1 MSSCRLNK
9 IVSIDCNV
17 ISSLGD
23 FTVIYRN
30 AISLLALAVASA
42 ATPALAEERRE
53 AEAATAGLQSSEPA
67 AQAPADGD
75 IVVIGTRRTDRSV
88 TDSASPIDVISSAEL
103 ASQPAVNMLDAI
115 RNLVPSFFVPQN
127 TISDA
132 STFVRA
138 PSLRGLG
145 ADQILVMINGK
156 RYNRSALVNVYTG
169 ADTALSF
176 GSQGADIGNIP
187 AIAIGNLQ
195 VLRDGATAQY
205 GADALAGVLNYSI
218 RRDVGIEAQ
227 ALYGKT
233 YRGDGISKIFSGYGG
248 LKIGDRGFVSLAGE
262 YYDQGQTSRGV
273 TRASAI
279 TIQANLPGVAVPNP
293 AQIWGT
299 SPGDGYKLFLN
310 AALDIGAQSQVYFT
324 GNLAHSETN
333 QSFNYRPSQTNGGFV
348 RSDGTTNTTVTLGRN
363 GSFNPI
369 FTTACPAGNATCSP
383 VNGAPGFVSAPS
395 ALFPLNNG
403 TTVSFTSIYP
413 GGFTPRFIG
422 KVDQIYGTLGFKGK
436 AGSGFTYDLSGT
448 LSRNS
453 LDLSMTNSLSASY
466 GPQQSQTSFQ
476 FGKLIQSEIT
486 LNADFTYPVEVG
498 FDSPI
503 VLSAG
508 SEYRRERYEK
518 TTGDLQSYGAGPFA
532 SQPLYDQIAPGV
544 YQRTIVRDAAGAPI
558 LLNGAVQPVTA
569 TQSPAASGYGGTSPN
584 FAGVSTQKSY
594 AIYVGAETDITKALT
609 VGLAG
614 RYENYN
620 TFGGVFVGKANAL
633 FRVTDAVSLRATV
646 GTGFHA
652 PSPGQNNTQV
662 VTTNFLGGNQVQT
675 GTYPTSSAIAQ
686 FYGAGLLNPERST
699 NYGAGIVLKPTS
711 ALSLTVD
718 GYIIQIKNRIG
729 ISQNFTVSAANIAAL
744 PSLASVGLGGVVNY
758 FTNGFDVSSK
768 GVEAVAN
775 YRTELLGGPLNFT
788 LAYSYNNLKAK
799 NIKLTTAGQPLV
811 SLQQQYNIANLA
823 PRNRIT
829 ASAGWQVDNFT
840 INARANYFGEWS
852 NALEYNLVAPV
863 AGATSAPPSQIF
875 SGKTLF
881 DLDVSYTVA
890 KHYTLTLGANNLF
903 NTFPDKVQASPV
915 NPIYALSGG
924 LNDGQVYP
932 RSGGPFGMNGGFYYA
947 RIRVKY

>member
-1 MSSCRLNK
+1 MGMAEM
-9 IVSIDCNV
+9 VSYRALMLASLSVAAV
-17 ISSLGD
+17 IS
-23 FTVIYRN
+23 
-30 AISLLALAVASA
+30 A
-42 ATPALAEERRE
+42 PALAQ
-53 AEAATAGLQSSEPA
+53 APQATAPQAAADEPA
-67 AQAPADGD
+67 KGED
-75 IVVIGTRRTDRSV
+75 IIVIGTRRTDRSV
-88 TDSASPIDVISSAEL
+88 TDSASPIDVISASEL
-103 ASQPAVNMLDAI
+103 AASPQVNMLDTI
-115 RNLVPSFFVPQN
+115 KNLVPSFFVPQN

-187 AIAIGNLQ
+187 AIAVGNLQ

-218 RRDVGIEAQ
+218 RKDEGFEAQ

-233 YRGDGISKIFSGYGG
+233 YRGDGVSKILSGYGG
-248 LKIGDRGFVSLAGE
+248 VKIGDRGFISLAGE

-273 TRASAI
+273 TRASAL
-279 TIQANLPGVAVPNP
+279 TIQANLPAVAVPNP

-299 SPGDGYKLFLN
+299 SPGNGYKFFLN
-310 AALDIGAQSQVYFT
+310 AAVDVGAQSQIYFT
-324 GNLAHSETN
+324 GNLAHSDTN

-348 RSDGTTNTTVTLGRN
+348 RFDGTANSTVTLGRN

-369 FTTACPAGNATCSP
+369 FLTACPAASAATCP
-383 VNGAPGFVSAPS
+383 TGGFVNDANT
-395 ALFPLNNG
+395 F
-403 TTVSFTSIYP
+403 SFTSVYP
-413 GGFTPRFIG
+413 GGFTPRFLG
-422 KVDQIYGTLGFKGK
+422 KVDQAYGTVGFKGK
-436 AGSGFTYDLSGT
+436 ADSGFTYDLSGS

-453 LDLSMTNSLSASY
+453 LDLSMTNSLSASF
-466 GPQQSQTSFQ
+466 GPQSQTSFK
-476 FGKLIQSEIT
+476 FGKLIQSEVT
-486 LNADFTYPVEVG
+486 LNADFTYPLEVG

-503 VLSAG
+503 TLSGGA
-508 SEYRRERYEK
+508 EYRRERYEK
-518 TTGDLQSYGAGPFA
+518 TVGDLQSYAAGPYA
-532 SQPLYDQIAPGV
+532 SQTLYNLVTP
-544 YQRTIVRDAAGAPI
+544 AAGATP
-558 LLNGAVQPVTA
+558 AVYAPAGITA

-584 FAGVSTQKSY
+584 FAGVSTQSSY
-594 AIYVGAETDITKALT
+594 AFYVGAEADITKALT

-633 FRVTDAVSLRATV
+633 FRASDAVSLRATV

-699 NYGAGIVLKPTS
+699 NYGAGIVLKPAS
-711 ALSLTVD
+711 GLSLTID
-718 GYIIQIKNRIG
+718 GYIIEIKNRIG
-729 ISQNFTVSAANIAAL
+729 ISQNFTVTAANIAAL

-758 FTNGFDVSSK
+758 FTNGFDVSSR
-768 GVEAVAN
+768 GIEAVAN
-775 YRTELLGGPLNFT
+775 YRTDLMGGPLNLTF
-788 LAYSYNNLKAK
+788 AYSYNSLKAK
-799 NIKLTTAGQPLV
+799 NIKLSTAGNPLV
-811 SLQQQYNIANLA
+811 SVAQEFNIANLA
-823 PRNRIT
+823 PQNRIS
-829 ASAGWQVDNFT
+829 ASANWQIANFT
-840 INARANYFGEWS
+840 INTRANYYGDWA
-852 NALEYNLVAPV
+852 NQLEYPGQRF
-863 AGATSAPPSQIF
+863 GA
-875 SGKTLF
+875 KTLF
-881 DLDVSYTVA
+881 DLDVSYTFA
-890 KHYTLTLGANNLF
+890 EHFTLTVGANNLF
-903 NTFPDKVQASPV
+903 NTFPDKIAASPT
-915 NPIYALSGG
+915 NPIYALTGG

-947 RIRVKY
+947 RLRIKY

>member
-1 MSSCRLNK
+1 M
-9 IVSIDCNV
+9 
-17 ISSLGD
+17 
-23 FTVIYRN
+23 IYRN
-30 AISLLALAVASA
+30 AISLLALAVGSV
-42 ATPALAEERRE
+42 ATPAF
-53 AEAATAGLQSSEPA
+53 AEAGSAERTTPGVQAGEPA
-67 AQAPADGD
+67 PVAADEKD
-75 IVVIGTRRTDRSV
+75 TEIVVIGTRRTDRSV
-88 TDSASPIDVISSAEL
+88 TESASPIDVISAAEL
-103 ASQPAVNMLDAI
+103 AAQPAVNMLDAV

-187 AIAIGNLQ
+187 AIAVGNLQ

-218 RRDVGIEAQ
+218 RKDVGIEAQ
-227 ALYGKT
+227 ALYGQT
-233 YRGDGISKIFSGYGG
+233 YRGDGESKIFSGYGG
-248 LKIGDRGFVSLAGE
+248 LKIGDRGFVSVAGE

-279 TIQANLPGVAVPNP
+279 TIQANNPSVAVPNP

-299 SPGDGYKLFLN
+299 SPGHGYKLFAN
-310 AALDIGAQSQVYFT
+310 AALDVGAQSQIYFT

-348 RSDGTTNTTVTLGRN
+348 RSDGTTNSTVTLNRN

-369 FTTACPAGNATCSP
+369 FTTACPAGNATCPTGGFVNSP
-383 VNGAPGFVSAPS
+383 NATFANINNGATF
-395 ALFPLNNG
+395 
-403 TTVSFTSIYP
+403 SFTSIYP

-436 AGSGFTYDLSGT
+436 ADSGFTYDLSGT

-466 GPQQSQTSFQ
+466 GPQSQTSFQ

-503 VLSAG
+503 VLAAG

-544 YQRTIVRDAAGAPI
+544 YQRTIVRDAAGAPV

-594 AIYVGAETDITKALT
+594 AFYVAAETDITKALT
-609 VGLAG
+609 VGFAG

-620 TFGGVFVGKANAL
+620 TFGGVVVGKANAL
-633 FRVTDAVSLRATV
+633 YRITDAVSIRATV
-646 GTGFHA
+646 GNGFHA

-686 FYGAGLLNPERST
+686 FYGAGLLKPERST

-718 GYIIQIKNRIG
+718 GYIIEIRNRIG
-729 ISQNFTVSAANIAAL
+729 ISQNFTVTPANITAL

-768 GVEAVAN
+768 GIEAVAN
-775 YRTELLGGPLNFT
+775 YRTKLLGGPLNFT

-799 NIKLTTAGQPLV
+799 NIKLTTSGQPLV

-840 INARANYFGEWS
+840 INARANYYGEWS
-852 NALEYNLVAPV
+852 NALEYNLRAPLP
-863 AGATSAPPSQIF
+863 TDTTAPPSQIF

-903 NTFPDKVQASPV
+903 NIFPDKVQASPV

-947 RIRVKY
+947 RLRVKY

>member
-1 MSSCRLNK
+1 MILRQ
-9 IVSIDCNV
+9 SI
-17 ISSLGD
+17 S
-23 FTVIYRN
+23 T
-30 AISLLALAVASA
+30 LALI
-42 ATPALAEERRE
+42 
-53 AEAATAGLQSSEPA
+53 AGLGASPAIAAPVVAAAPPVPVAAPDA
-67 AQAPADGD
+67 AQQEAPPSD

-88 TDSASPIDVISSAEL
+88 TNSASPIDVISAAEL
-103 ASQPAVNMLDAI
+103 ASQPAVNMLDAV

-218 RRDVGIEAQ
+218 RKDIGFEAQ
-227 ALYGKT
+227 ALYGQT
-233 YRGDGISKIFSGYGG
+233 YRGDGESKIFSGYGG
-248 LKIGDRGFVSLAGE
+248 VKLGDRGFVSLAGE

-279 TIQANLPGVAVPNP
+279 TIQANNPSVAVPNP

-299 SPGDGYKLFLN
+299 SPGHGYKLFAN
-310 AALDIGAQSQVYFT
+310 AALDVGAQSQIYFT
-324 GNLAHSETN
+324 GNLAHSDTD

-348 RSDGTTNTTVTLGRN
+348 RNNGTANETVSLSRN
-363 GSFNPI
+363 GAFNPI
-369 FTTACPAGNATCSP
+369 FTTTCPAGNATCP
-383 VNGAPGFVSAPS
+383 TGGFVSAAS
-395 ALFPLNNG
+395 TQFPLNNG
-403 TTVSFTSIYP
+403 ATFSFASLYP

-436 AGSGFTYDLSGT
+436 ADSGFTYDLSGT

-466 GPQQSQTSFQ
+466 GPQSQTSFK

-486 LNADFTYPVEVG
+486 LNADFTYPLEVG
-498 FDSPI
+498 FASPI

-544 YQRTIVRDAAGAPI
+544 YQRTIVRDAAGAPV

-584 FAGVSTQKSY
+584 FAGVSTQESY
-594 AIYVGAETDITKALT
+594 AFYVGAETDITKALT
-609 VGLAG
+609 VGFAG
-614 RYENYN
+614 RYEHYN
-620 TFGGVFVGKANAL
+620 TFGGVVVGKANAL
-633 FRVTDAVSLRATV
+633 FRVTDAVSLRATI
-646 GTGFHA
+646 GNGFHA

-675 GTYPTSSAIAQ
+675 GTYPTSSTIAQ
-686 FYGAGLLNPERST
+686 FYGAGLLKPERST
-699 NYGAGIVLKPTS
+699 NYGAGIVLKP
-711 ALSLTVD
+711 LSRLSVTVD
-718 GYIIQIKNRIG
+718 GYIIEIKNRIG
-729 ISQNFTVSAANIAAL
+729 ISQNFTVTPANIAAL
-744 PSLASVGLGGVVNY
+744 PALATVGLGGVVNY

-768 GVEAVAN
+768 GIEAVAN
-775 YRTELLGGPLNFT
+775 YRTELLSGPISFT
-788 LAYSYNNLKAK
+788 LAYSYNHLKAK

-811 SLQQQYNIANLA
+811 SPQQQYNIANLA
-823 PRNRIT
+823 PRHRIT
-829 ASAGWQVDNFT
+829 ASAAWQLDNFT

-852 NALEYNLVAPV
+852 NALEYNLVAP
-863 AGATSAPPSQIF
+863 AANATTAPASQIF
-875 SGKTLF
+875 GGKALF
-881 DLDVSYTVA
+881 DLDVSYTFA
-890 KHYTLTLGANNLF
+890 KHFTLTLGANNLF
-903 NTFPDKVQASPV
+903 DTYPDKIKASPI

-947 RIRVKY
+947 RVRIKY

>member
-1 MSSCRLNK
+1 MTSYRAIMLA
-9 IVSIDCNV
+9 
-17 ISSLGD
+17 SLS
-23 FTVIYRN
+23 
-30 AISLLALAVASA
+30 AAAVM
-42 ATPALAEERRE
+42 ATPAF
-53 AEAATAGLQSSEPA
+53 
-67 AQAPADGD
+67 AQAPQASPQAADEAPKGED
-75 IVVIGTRRTDRSV
+75 IIVIGTRRTDRSV
-88 TDSASPIDVISSAEL
+88 TDSASPIDVIGAAEL
-103 ASQPAVNMLDAI
+103 AASPQVNMLDTI

-218 RRDVGIEAQ
+218 RSDEGIEAQ

-233 YRGDGISKIFSGYGG
+233 YRGDGASKIFSGYGG
-248 LKIGDRGFVSLAGE
+248 LKIGDRGFISLSGE
-262 YYDQGQTSRGV
+262 YFDQGQTSRGV
-273 TRASAI
+273 TRASALV
-279 TIQANLPGVAVPNP
+279 IQQNLPTAAVPNP

-299 SPGDGYKLFLN
+299 SPGNGYKLFLN

-324 GNLAHSETN
+324 GNLAHSDTD

-348 RSDGTTNTTVTLGRN
+348 RNNGTADVTASLPRN

-369 FTTACPAGNATCSP
+369 FTTPCPTGNATCPTGGFVNSASTAYP
-383 VNGAPGFVSAPS
+383 NINNGATF
-395 ALFPLNNG
+395 LF
-403 TTVSFTSIYP
+403 SSIYP
-413 GGFTPRFIG
+413 GGFTPRFVG
-422 KVDQIYGTLGFKGK
+422 KVDQAYGTLGFKGK
-436 AGSGFTYDLSGT
+436 ADSGFTYDISGS

-466 GPQQSQTSFQ
+466 GPQSQTSFQ

-486 LNADFTYPVEVG
+486 LNADFTYPLEVG

-503 VLSAG
+503 TLSAG
-508 SEYRRERYEK
+508 AEYRRERYEK

-532 SQPLYDQIAPGV
+532 SQPIYDLIAPGV
-544 YQRTIVRDAAGAPI
+544 YQRAIVRDAAGVPI
-558 LLNGAVQPVTA
+558 LGASGAVQPFTA

-584 FAGVSTQKSY
+584 FAGVSTQTSY
-594 AIYVGAETDITKALT
+594 ALYVGAETDITKALT

-614 RYENYN
+614 RYEHYN
-620 TFGGVFVGKANAL
+620 TFGGVVVGKANAL
-633 FRVTDAVSLRATV
+633 YRITDAVSLRATV

-686 FYGAGLLNPERST
+686 FYGAGLLSPERST

-729 ISQNFTVSAANIAAL
+729 ISQNFNVSAADLVAQPALAA
-744 PSLASVGLGGVVNY
+744 VGLNGVVNY

-768 GVEAVAN
+768 GIEAVAN
-775 YRTELLGGPLNFT
+775 YRTELMGGPLNFT

-799 NIKLTTAGQPLV
+799 NIKLSTAGTPLV
-811 SLQQQYNIANLA
+811 SSQQEYNIANLA
-823 PRNRIT
+823 PRNRVT
-829 ASAGWQVDNFT
+829 ASASWQIDNFT

-852 NALEYNLVAPV
+852 NALEYNLVA
-863 AGATSAPPSQIF
+863 ATPATAANPFPAAPASQIF
-875 SGKTLF
+875 SAKTLF
-881 DLDVSYTVA
+881 DLDVSYTFA
-890 KHYTLTLGANNLF
+890 EHFTLTLGANNLF
-903 NTFPDKVQASPV
+903 NTFPDKIKASPI
-915 NPIYALSGG
+915 NPVYALTGG

-947 RIRVKY
+947 RLRIKY

>member
-1 MSSCRLNK
+1 MHMTSYRAIMLA
-9 IVSIDCNV
+9 
-17 ISSLGD
+17 SLS
-23 FTVIYRN
+23 
-30 AISLLALAVASA
+30 AAAVM
-42 ATPALAEERRE
+42 ATPAF
-53 AEAATAGLQSSEPA
+53 
-67 AQAPADGD
+67 AQAPQAAPQTAEDATPKGED
-75 IVVIGTRRTDRSV
+75 IIVIGTRRTDRSV
-88 TDSASPIDVISSAEL
+88 TDSASPIDVIGANEL
-103 ASQPAVNMLDAI
+103 AASPQVNMLDTV

-218 RRDVGIEAQ
+218 RSDEGIEAQ

-233 YRGDGISKIFSGYGG
+233 YRGDGVSKIFSGYGG
-248 LKIGDRGFVSLAGE
+248 LKIGDRGFVSLSGE

-273 TRASAI
+273 TRASAL
-279 TIQANLPGVAVPNP
+279 TIQANNPTAAVPNP

-299 SPGDGYKLFLN
+299 SPGTGYKLFLN
-310 AALDIGAQSQVYFT
+310 AALDVGSQSQVYFT
-324 GNLAHSETN
+324 GNLAHSDTN

-348 RSDGTTNTTVTLGRN
+348 RSDGTANSTVTLSRN

-369 FTTACPAGNATCSP
+369 FTTPCPAGNATCP
-383 VNGAPGFVSAPS
+383 TGGFVNSVSTA
-395 ALFPLNNG
+395 FPLNNG
-403 TTVSFTSIYP
+403 ATFSFASIYP

-422 KVDQIYGTLGFKGK
+422 KVDQAYGTLGFKGK
-436 AGSGFTYDLSGT
+436 ADSGFTYDISGS

-466 GPQQSQTSFQ
+466 GPQSQTSFQ

-486 LNADFTYPVEVG
+486 LNADFTYPLEVG

-503 VLSAG
+503 TLSGGA
-508 SEYRRERYEK
+508 EYRRERYEK

-532 SQPLYDQIAPGV
+532 SQVLYNLITP
-544 YQRTIVRDAAGAPI
+544 AAGAAP
-558 LLNGAVQPVTA
+558 AVYAAAGTTA

-584 FAGVSTQKSY
+584 FAGVSTQSSY
-594 AIYVGAETDITKALT
+594 ALYVGAEADVTKALT
-609 VGLAG
+609 IGLAG
-614 RYENYN
+614 RYEHYN
-620 TFGGVFVGKANAL
+620 TFGGVVVGKANAL
-633 FRVTDAVSLRATV
+633 YRITDAVSLRATV

-729 ISQNFTVSAANIAAL
+729 ISQNFTVTAANIAAL

-768 GVEAVAN
+768 GIEAVAN
-775 YRTELLGGPLNFT
+775 YRTDLMGGPLNLTF
-788 LAYSYNNLKAK
+788 AYSYNNLKAK
-799 NIKLTTAGQPLV
+799 NIKLSTAGNPLV
-811 SLQQQYNIANLA
+811 SAAQEFNIANLA
-823 PRNRIT
+823 PQNRVS
-829 ASAGWQVDNFT
+829 ASANWQIANFT
-840 INARANYFGEWS
+840 FNTRANYFGDWA
-852 NALEYNLVAPV
+852 NQLEY
-863 AGATSAPPSQIF
+863 AGQRFGA
-875 SGKTLF
+875 KTLF
-881 DLDVSYTVA
+881 DADISYTFA
-890 KHYTLTLGANNLF
+890 EHFTLTVGANNLF
-903 NTFPDKVQASPV
+903 NTFPDKIKASPT
-915 NPIYALSGG
+915 NPIYALTGG

-947 RIRVKY
+947 RLRIKY

>member
-1 MSSCRLNK
+1 MHMTSYRAIMLASMS
-9 IVSIDCNV
+9 
-17 ISSLGD
+17 
-23 FTVIYRN
+23 
-30 AISLLALAVASA
+30 AAAVM
-42 ATPALAEERRE
+42 ATPAF
-53 AEAATAGLQSSEPA
+53 
-67 AQAPADGD
+67 AQAQQTAPQTAEDATPKGED
-75 IVVIGTRRTDRSV
+75 IIVIGTRRTDRSV
-88 TDSASPIDVISSAEL
+88 TDSASPIDVIGASDL
-103 ASQPAVNMLDAI
+103 AASPQVNMLDTV

-169 ADTALSF
+169 GDTALSF

-187 AIAIGNLQ
+187 AIAISNLQ

-205 GADALAGVLNYSI
+205 GADALAGVLNYGI
-218 RRDVGIEAQ
+218 RSDQGIEAQ

-233 YRGDGISKIFSGYGG
+233 YRGDGVSKIFSGYGG
-248 LKIGDRGFVSLAGE
+248 LKIGDRGFVSLSGE

-273 TRASAI
+273 TRASAL
-279 TIQANLPGVAVPNP
+279 TIQANNPTVVVPNP
-293 AQIWGT
+293 AQNWGT
-299 SPGDGYKLFLN
+299 SPGTGYKLFLN
-310 AALDIGAQSQVYFT
+310 AALDVGSQSQVYFT
-324 GNLAHSETN
+324 GNLAHSDTN

-348 RSDGTTNTTVTLGRN
+348 RSDGTANSTVTLSRN
-363 GSFNPI
+363 GSFNSI
-369 FTTACPAGNATCSP
+369 FTTACPAGNATCPTGGFVNSP
-383 VNGAPGFVSAPS
+383 NATFPNINNGATF
-395 ALFPLNNG
+395 
-403 TTVSFTSIYP
+403 SFASIYP

-422 KVDQIYGTLGFKGK
+422 KVDQAYGTLGFKGK
-436 AGSGFTYDLSGT
+436 ADSGFTYDISGS

-466 GPQQSQTSFQ
+466 GPQSQTSFQ

-486 LNADFTYPVEVG
+486 LNADFTYPLEVG

-503 VLSAG
+503 TLSGGA
-508 SEYRRERYEK
+508 EYRRERYEK

-532 SQPLYDQIAPGV
+532 SQPLYDLISPGV

-558 LLNGAVQPVTA
+558 LLNGAVQNVTA

-584 FAGVSTQKSY
+584 FAGVSTQSSY
-594 AIYVGAETDITKALT
+594 ALYVGAEADVTKALT
-609 VGLAG
+609 IGLAG
-614 RYENYN
+614 RYEHYN
-620 TFGGVFVGKANAL
+620 TFGGVVVGKANAL
-633 FRVTDAVSLRATV
+633 YRITDAVSLRATI

-729 ISQNFTVSAANIAAL
+729 ISQNFNVSAANLVAQPALAA
-744 PSLASVGLGGVVNY
+744 VGLGGVVNY

-768 GVEAVAN
+768 GIEAVAN
-775 YRTELLGGPLNFT
+775 YRTDLMGGPLNLTF
-788 LAYSYNNLKAK
+788 AYSYNSLKAK
-799 NIKLTTAGQPLV
+799 NIKLSTAGNPLV
-811 SLQQQYNIANLA
+811 SAAQEFNIANLA
-823 PRNRIT
+823 PQNRVS
-829 ASAGWQVDNFT
+829 ASANWQIANFT
-840 INARANYFGEWS
+840 FNTRANYYGDWA
-852 NALEYNLVAPV
+852 NQLEYSGQRF
-863 AGATSAPPSQIF
+863 GA
-875 SGKTLF
+875 KTLF
-881 DLDVSYTVA
+881 DADISYTFA
-890 KHYTLTLGANNLF
+890 EHFTLTVGANNLF
-903 NTFPDKVQASPV
+903 NTFPDKIKASPT
-915 NPIYALSGG
+915 NPIYALTGG

-947 RIRVKY
+947 RLRIKY

>member
-1 MSSCRLNK
+1 MTSYRALMLA
-9 IVSIDCNV
+9 
-17 ISSLGD
+17 SLS
-23 FTVIYRN
+23 
-30 AISLLALAVASA
+30 AAAVM
-42 ATPALAEERRE
+42 ATPAF
-53 AEAATAGLQSSEPA
+53 
-67 AQAPADGD
+67 AQAPQAAPQTAEDASPKGED
-75 IVVIGTRRTDRSV
+75 IIVIGTRRTDRSV
-88 TDSASPIDVISSAEL
+88 TDSASPIDVIGASEL
-103 ASQPAVNMLDAI
+103 AASPQVNMLDTV

-218 RRDVGIEAQ
+218 RSDEGIEAQ

-233 YRGDGISKIFSGYGG
+233 YRGDGVSKIFSGYGG
-248 LKIGDRGFVSLAGE
+248 LKIGDRGFVSLSGE

-273 TRASAI
+273 TRASAL
-279 TIQANLPGVAVPNP
+279 TIQANNPTAAVPNP

-299 SPGDGYKLFLN
+299 SPGNGYKLFLN
-310 AALDIGAQSQVYFT
+310 AALDVGSQSQVYFT
-324 GNLAHSETN
+324 GNLAHSDTN

-348 RSDGTTNTTVTLGRN
+348 RSDGTANSTVTLGRN

-369 FTTACPAGNATCSP
+369 FTTPCPAGNATCP
-383 VNGAPGFVSAPS
+383 TGGFVNSVSTA
-395 ALFPLNNG
+395 FPLNNG
-403 TTVSFTSIYP
+403 ATFSFASIYP

-422 KVDQIYGTLGFKGK
+422 KVDQAYGTLGFKGK
-436 AGSGFTYDLSGT
+436 ADSGFTYDISGS

-453 LDLSMTNSLSASY
+453 LDLSMTDSLSASY
-466 GPQQSQTSFQ
+466 GPQSQTSFQ

-486 LNADFTYPVEVG
+486 LNADFTYPLEVG

-503 VLSAG
+503 TLSGGA
-508 SEYRRERYEK
+508 EYRRERYEK

-532 SQPLYDQIAPGV
+532 SQVLYNLITP
-544 YQRTIVRDAAGAPI
+544 AAGAAP
-558 LLNGAVQPVTA
+558 AVYAAAGTTA

-584 FAGVSTQKSY
+584 FAGVSTQSSY
-594 AIYVGAETDITKALT
+594 ALYVGAEADVTKALT
-609 VGLAG
+609 IGLAG
-614 RYENYN
+614 RYEHYN
-620 TFGGVFVGKANAL
+620 TFGGVVVGKANAL
-633 FRVTDAVSLRATV
+633 YRITDAVSLRATV

-729 ISQNFTVSAANIAAL
+729 ISQNFTVTAANIAAL

-768 GVEAVAN
+768 GIEAVAN
-775 YRTELLGGPLNFT
+775 YRTDLMGGPLNLTF
-788 LAYSYNNLKAK
+788 AYSYNNLKAK
-799 NIKLTTAGQPLV
+799 NIKLSTAGNPLV
-811 SLQQQYNIANLA
+811 SAAQQFNIANLA
-823 PRNRIT
+823 PQNRVS
-829 ASAGWQVDNFT
+829 ASANWQIANFT
-840 INARANYFGEWS
+840 FNTRANYFGDWA
-852 NALEYNLVAPV
+852 NQLEY
-863 AGATSAPPSQIF
+863 AGQRFGA
-875 SGKTLF
+875 KTLF
-881 DLDVSYTVA
+881 DADISYTFA
-890 KHYTLTLGANNLF
+890 EHFTLTVGANNLF
-903 NTFPDKVQASPV
+903 NTFPDKIKASPT
-915 NPIYALSGG
+915 NPIYALTGG

-947 RIRVKY
+947 RLRIKY

>member
-1 MSSCRLNK
+1 MGMAEM
-9 IVSIDCNV
+9 VSYRALMLASLSVAAV
-17 ISSLGD
+17 IS
-23 FTVIYRN
+23 
-30 AISLLALAVASA
+30 A
-42 ATPALAEERRE
+42 PALAQ
-53 AEAATAGLQSSEPA
+53 APQATAPQAAADEPA
-67 AQAPADGD
+67 KGED
-75 IVVIGTRRTDRSV
+75 IIVIGTRRTDRSV
-88 TDSASPIDVISSAEL
+88 TDSASPIDVIGAQEL
-103 ASQPAVNMLDAI
+103 AASPSVNLLDTVK
-115 RNLVPSFFVPQN
+115 NLVPSFFVPQN

-218 RRDVGIEAQ
+218 RHDEGFEAQ

-233 YRGDGISKIFSGYGG
+233 YRGDGISKILSGYGG
-248 LKIGDRGFVSLAGE
+248 IKIGDRGFISLAGE

-273 TRASAI
+273 TRASAL
-279 TIQANLPGVAVPNP
+279 TIQANLPAVAVPNP

-299 SPGDGYKLFLN
+299 SPGNGYKLFLN
-310 AALDIGAQSQVYFT
+310 AAFDIGAQSQIYFT
-324 GNLAHSETN
+324 GNLAHSDTN

-348 RSDGTTNTTVTLGRN
+348 RFDGTTESTVSLGRN

-369 FTTACPAGNATCSP
+369 FVTACPAASAATCP
-383 VNGAPGFVSAPS
+383 TGGFVNSAS

-403 TTVSFTSIYP
+403 ATFSFTSVYP

-422 KVDQIYGTLGFKGK
+422 KVDQAYGTLGIKGK
-436 AGSGFTYDLSGT
+436 ADSGFTYDISGS

-466 GPQQSQTSFQ
+466 GPQSQTSFQ
-476 FGKLIQSEIT
+476 FGKLIQSEVT
-486 LNADFTYPVEVG
+486 LNADFTYPLEVG

-503 VLSAG
+503 TLSAG
-508 SEYRRERYEK
+508 AEYRRERYEK
-518 TTGDLQSYGAGPFA
+518 TAGDVQSYGAGPFA
-532 SQPLYDQIAPGV
+532 SQPLYDLVAPGV
-544 YQRTIVRDAAGAPI
+544 YQRTLVRDAAGLPI
-558 LLNGAVQPVTA
+558 LDANGNVQPVTA

-584 FAGVSTQKSY
+584 FAGVSTQSSY
-594 AIYVGAETDITKALT
+594 AFYVGAEADVTKALT
-609 VGLAG
+609 IGLAG

-633 FRVTDAVSLRATV
+633 FRASDVVSLRATV

-686 FYGAGLLNPERST
+686 FYGAGLLSPERST
-699 NYGAGIVLKPTS
+699 NYGAGIVLKPTNS
-711 ALSLTVD
+711 LSLTID

-729 ISQNFTVSAANIAAL
+729 ISQNFNVTAANLAAQ
-744 PSLASVGLGGVVNY
+744 PALAAVGLGGVVNY

-768 GVEAVAN
+768 GIEAVAN
-775 YRTELLGGPLNFT
+775 YRTELMGGPLSFT
-788 LAYSYNNLKAK
+788 FAYSYNNLKAK
-799 NIKLTTAGQPLV
+799 NIKLSTQNIPLV
-811 SLQQQYNIANLA
+811 SSQQAYNIANLA
-823 PRNRIT
+823 PQHRIT
-829 ASAGWQVDNFT
+829 ASANWQIDNFT
-840 INARANYFGEWS
+840 INARANYYGEWS
-852 NALEYNLVAPV
+852 NALEYNLVA
-863 AGATSAPPSQIF
+863 ATPATAANPFPPAPASQIF
-875 SGKTLF
+875 GAKTLF
-881 DLDVSYTVA
+881 DLDVSYTLA
-890 KHYTLTLGANNLF
+890 EHFTLTLGANNIF
-903 NTFPDKVQASPV
+903 NTFPDKIKASPI
-915 NPIYALSGG
+915 NPIYRATGG

-947 RIRVKY
+947 RLRIKY

>member
-1 MSSCRLNK
+1 MLA
-9 IVSIDCNV
+9 
-17 ISSLGD
+17 SL
-23 FTVIYRN
+23 
-30 AISLLALAVASA
+30 SA
-42 ATPALAEERRE
+42 AAVVSVPAFAQTPPSTAPQAAEE
-53 AEAATAGLQSSEPA
+53 
-67 AQAPADGD
+67 APKGDD

-88 TDSASPIDVISSAEL
+88 TDSASPIDVIGASEIASSP
-103 ASQPAVNMLDAI
+103 QVNLLDTV

-145 ADQILVMINGK
+145 ADQILVMVNGK

-187 AIAIGNLQ
+187 AIAIKNLQ

-205 GADALAGVLNYSI
+205 GADALAGVLNYAI
-218 RRDVGIEAQ
+218 RDDEGIEVQ
-227 ALYGKT
+227 GLYGKT
-233 YRGDGISKIFSGYGG
+233 YRGDGVSKILSGNAGVK
-248 LKIGDRGFVSLAGE
+248 LGDRGFVNFSAE
-262 YYDQGQTSRGV
+262 WYDQGQTSRGV
-273 TRASAI
+273 TRASAL
-279 TIQANLPGVAVPNP
+279 TIQANNPTVAVPNP

-310 AALDIGAQSQVYFT
+310 AALDVGAQSQVYFT

-348 RSDGTTNTTVTLGRN
+348 RNDGTTNTTVSLGRN

-369 FTTACPAGNATCSP
+369 YLTACPTGNATCTA
-383 VNGAPGFVSAPS
+383 VNGVPGFV
-395 ALFPLNNG
+395 FDTN
-403 TTVSFTSIYP
+403 TFSFTSIYP

-422 KVDQIYGTLGFKGK
+422 KVDQAYGTLGFKGK
-436 AGSGFTYDLSGT
+436 TDSGFTYDLSGS

-466 GPQQSQTSFQ
+466 GPQSQTSFQ

-486 LNADFTYPVEVG
+486 LNADFTYPLEVG
-498 FDSPI
+498 FASP
-503 VLSAG
+503 VTLSAG
-508 SEYRRERYEK
+508 AEYRRERYEK
-518 TTGDLQSYGAGPFA
+518 TTGDVQSYGAGPYA
-532 SQPLYDQIAPGV
+532 SQALYTQVSPGV
-544 YQRTIVRDAAGAPI
+544 YTP
-558 LLNGAVQPVTA
+558 LLTVNPTCPTFSATASPTAVCSVN
-569 TQSPAASGYGGTSPN
+569 QSPAASGYGGTSPT
-584 FAGVSTQKSY
+584 FAGVSTQTSY
-594 AIYVGAETDITKALT
+594 ALYVGAETDITKALT
-609 VGLAG
+609 IGLAG
-614 RYENYN
+614 RYEHYN
-620 TFGGVFVGKANAL
+620 TFGGVVVGKANAL

-729 ISQNFTVSAANIAAL
+729 ISQNFTVTAADIAAQ

-768 GVEAVAN
+768 GIEAVAN
-775 YRTELLGGPLNFT
+775 YRTNLMGGPLNFT

-799 NIKLTTAGQPLV
+799 NIKLSTAGLPLV
-811 SLQQQYNIANLA
+811 NKQQEYNIANLA
-823 PRNRIT
+823 PQNRIT
-829 ASAGWQVDNFT
+829 ASASWQIANFT
-840 INARANYFGEWS
+840 INTRANYYGKWS
-852 NALEYNLVAPV
+852 NALEYNTVVVPNS
-863 AGATSAPPSQIF
+863 ATATVAPPSQIF
-875 SGKTLF
+875 GAKTLF
-881 DLDVSYTVA
+881 DLDVSYTFA
-890 KHYTLTLGANNLF
+890 EHFTLTVGANNVF
-903 NTFPDKVQASPV
+903 NVFPDKIQASPV

-947 RIRVKY
+947 RLRIKY

>member
-1 MSSCRLNK
+1 MTSYRAMMLA
-9 IVSIDCNV
+9 
-17 ISSLGD
+17 SLS
-23 FTVIYRN
+23 
-30 AISLLALAVASA
+30 AAAVM
-42 ATPALAEERRE
+42 ATPAFAQ
-53 AEAATAGLQSSEPA
+53 APQAA
-67 AQAPADGD
+67 AQAAPQAAEEAPAPGAD
-75 IVVIGTRRTDRSV
+75 IIVIGTRRTDRSV
-88 TDSASPIDVISSAEL
+88 TDSASPIDVIAATEL
-103 ASQPAVNMLDAI
+103 AGSPAVNLLDTV

-145 ADQILVMINGK
+145 ADQILVMVNGK

-218 RRDVGIEAQ
+218 RSDEGLEAQ

-233 YRGDGISKIFSGYGG
+233 YRGDGESKIFSGYGG

-273 TRASAI
+273 TRASALV
-279 TIQANLPGVAVPNP
+279 IQQNNPSVAVPNP

-299 SPGDGYKLFLN
+299 SPGTGYKLFLN
-310 AALDIGAQSQVYFT
+310 AALDVGAQSQVYFT
-324 GNLAHSETN
+324 GNLAHSDTN
-333 QSFNYRPSQTNGGFV
+333 QSFNYRPSQTNTGFV
-348 RSDGTTNTTVTLGRN
+348 RFNGTANETATLGRN

-369 FTTACPAGNATCSP
+369 FTTACPAASAATCP
-383 VNGAPGFVSAPS
+383 TGGFVNSAS
-395 ALFPLNNG
+395 TLFPLNNG
-403 TTVSFTSIYP
+403 ATFSFASIYP

-422 KVDQIYGTLGFKGK
+422 KVDQAYGTLGFKGK
-436 AGSGFTYDLSGT
+436 ADSGFTYDISGS

-466 GPQQSQTSFQ
+466 GPASQTSFK

-486 LNADFTYPVEVG
+486 LNADFTYPLEVG

-503 VLSAG
+503 TLSAG
-508 SEYRRERYEK
+508 AEYRRERYEK

-544 YQRTIVRDAAGAPI
+544 FQRTIVRDAAGAPV
-558 LLNGAVQPVTA
+558 LDANGNVQPVTA

-584 FAGVSTQKSY
+584 FAGVSTQSSY
-594 AIYVGAETDITKALT
+594 ALYVGAETDITKALT

-614 RYENYN
+614 RYEHYN
-620 TFGGVFVGKANAL
+620 TFGGVVVGKANAL

-686 FYGAGLLNPERST
+686 FYGAGLLSPERST

-718 GYIIQIKNRIG
+718 GYIIQIRNRIG
-729 ISQNFTVSAANIAAL
+729 ISQNFNVTAANLAAQ
-744 PSLASVGLGGVVNY
+744 PALAAVGLGGVVNY

-768 GVEAVAN
+768 GIEAVAN
-775 YRTELLGGPLNFT
+775 YRTELLSGPLNFT

-799 NIKLTTAGQPLV
+799 NIKLSTAGTPLV
-811 SLQQQYNIANLA
+811 SSQQQYNIANLA
-823 PRNRIT
+823 PQNRIT
-829 ASAGWQVDNFT
+829 ASANWQIDNFT

-852 NALEYNLVAPV
+852 NALEYNLVAPTP
-863 AGATSAPPSQIF
+863 ATAANPFPPAPASQIF
-875 SGKTLF
+875 GAKTLF
-881 DLDVSYTVA
+881 DLDVSYTFA
-890 KHYTLTLGANNLF
+890 EHFTLTVGANNLF
-903 NTFPDKVQASPV
+903 NTFPDKIKASPV
-915 NPIYALSGG
+915 NPVYALTGG

-947 RIRVKY
+947 RLRIKY